1 MLLVLLLNSQI
12 LYVNAIFTNLVFKL
26 LNVVIIIVWKTWP
39 HWFFWWLFNCINC
52 LRCLVLI
59 IDIFIE
65 TLHGGFSWIQFVIKT
80 EIFIFIIFNWALC
93 NNIDV
98 LLICVFG
105 FILWRN
111 YLLINNFINIGISSN
126 GNLDFSKRLWAII
139 KTISNWSQWLDRL
152 MINILDILDII

>member
-1 MLLVLLLNSQI
+1 MLLILFLNTQI

-26 LNVVIIIVWKTWP
+26 QYVVIIIIWNTWP
-39 HWFFWWLFNCINC
+39 HWFIWWLFNCINC

-65 TLHGGFSWIQFVIKT
+65 TLYGGFSRIQFVIKT
-80 EIFIFIIFNWALC
+80 EILIFIILNWALC
-93 NNIDV
+93 NNINV
-98 LLICVFG
+98 LLIRIFG

-126 GNLDFSKRLWAII
+126 GNLDFSERLWAII
-139 KTISNWSQWLDRL
+139 KTISNWCQWLDRL
-152 MINILDILDII
+152 MINILYILNII